1 MNQATTHVKENKVIY
16 MLLTVLLGAGG
27 TAKLTDSMP
36 VTQGIFDDHITAY
49 EVASDQVEEIGK
61 KVDVLLLQQLTQSLR
76 QVYADRCRATDPQAI
91 QYIDQEI
98 NDLQDAYESITGR
111 RFQPPPCEAIP

>member
-1 MNQATTHVKENKVIY
+1 MNAATEHVKENKVVYAI
-16 MLLTVLLGAGG
+16 LTILLGAGG
-27 TAKLTDSMP
+27 TAKITDNLP
-36 VTQGIFDDHITAY
+36 VTQGEYGAHITAY
-49 EVASDQVEEIGK
+49 EASSEQVEQIGK
-61 KVDVLLLQQLTQSLR
+61 NVDILVLQQLKQSLR
-76 QVYADRCRATDPQAI
+76 TVYQDKCLATDPKAI